1 MADETADTTS
11 ITPNDSYLWFVD
23 QIENAKEHTALE
35 LLASCHIGIQ
45 LYFLAGQLQVMNQLI
60 YNLGTEA
67 NDDSADG
74 DPQS

>member
-1 MADETADTTS
+1 MADETEETTA

-45 LYFLAGQLQVMNQLI
+45 LYFLAGQLQMMNQLI

-67 NDDSADG
+67 PDDSANG
-74 DPQS
+74 DTQS

>member
-67 NDDSADG
+67 NDDSTDG